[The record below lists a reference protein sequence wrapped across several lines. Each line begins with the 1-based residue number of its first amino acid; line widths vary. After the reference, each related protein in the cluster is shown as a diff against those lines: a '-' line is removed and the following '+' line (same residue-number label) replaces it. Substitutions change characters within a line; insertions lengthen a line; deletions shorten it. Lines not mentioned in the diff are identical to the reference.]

1 MQKTELKPSYYAQFQ
16 CIGGE
21 CEDTCCAG
29 WRIEID
35 KKTYQKYKNEK
46 NPTIKNALK
55 KNIKRNR
62 QNQNDFQYA
71 YFQLDNDNKC
81 TMLNEEHLCT
91 IQKTLG
97 EEALCRTCMVY
108 PRQNIQLNQ
117 TIEKS
122 LDPSCP
128 EAARLILLNKDGIDF
143 IEDEAIQPNYWI
155 EHVEKKDDAYA
166 YFWSNRIFFIS
177 ALQHRKHSIEMR
189 LLLIGLYIKKMESLS
204 LKERMQQT
212 EQLSAYYLN
221 LLDTLEID
229 ELLTSLDTNYIL
241 QEQLAQFFLKEYGTN
256 SVRFRE
262 LADSAFKNVDFLS
275 KNTSFNNFITQHNVE
290 YKEHIDAQIILENY
304 LVNLVFLKYF
314 ETNEQTNI
322 QFFSYLMIHFV
333 LLRLLIIGNMDVLEL
348 NDTNMV
354 KMIQSFSKAC
364 THNSSYFSE
373 ATRIIS
379 SSEYSLT
386 SQAINLL
393 KI

>member
-1 MQKTELKPSYYAQFQ
+1 MRKTELKPSYYDQFK
-16 CIGGE
+16 CIGGA

-29 WRIEID
+29 WRIDID
-35 KKTYQKYKNEK
+35 KKSYQKYKNEK
-46 NPTIKNALK
+46 NPTIKNELK

-97 EEALCRTCMVY
+97 EEALCRTCMIY

-143 IEDEAIQPNYWI
+143 IEVEAVQPKYSI
-155 EHVEKKDDAYA
+155 EYIEKKDEANA
-166 YFWSNRIFFIS
+166 YFWNNRIFFIS
-177 ALQHRKHSIEMR
+177 ILQHRKHSIEMR
-189 LLLIGLYIKKMESLS
+189 LFLIGLYIKKMESLS
-204 LKERMQQT
+204 LKERMKQA
-212 EQLSAYYLN
+212 EKLSAYYVS
-221 LLDTLEID
+221 LLDTLETD
-229 ELLTSLDTNYIL
+229 ELLTSLDTNYLL
-241 QEQLAQFFLKEYGTN
+241 QKKLAHSFLKEFQTK
-256 SVRFRE
+256 SIRFKE
-262 LADSAFKNVDFLS
+262 VTSSAFKDVDFLS
-275 KNTSFNNFITQHNVE
+275 EDTSFSEFMRKYSE
-290 YKEHIDAQIILENY
+290 KYKKQDNIQIILENY

-333 LLRLLIIGNMDVLEL
+333 LLRLLILGNINALVL
-348 NDTNMV
+348 NDDHLV
-354 KMIQSFSKAC
+354 RIIQAFSKAC
-364 THNSSYFSE
+364 THNSVYLVE
-373 ATRIIS
+373 GTRIIS
-379 SSEYSLT
+379 SSEHSLT